1 MHKKGRGPSPRSE
14 RPSGRA
20 PSAVTGSI
28 HLQRD
33 TQRDEMDLKDHSVL
47 ITGGASGLGL
57 ATVREAVARG
67 ADVTIGDLPQSRG
80 AEIAAELGERVRFVP
95 TDVTDPEQVG
105 AAVRAATQRAPLRG
119 LVHTAGRGGPVRVL
133 DRDNNPGDLSA
144 FENIVRTNLAGSFI
158 VLTAA
163 AAAMAKNDPIDDDR
177 GAIVLTASVAAYEGQ
192 IGQTAY
198 AASKAGVVGMTIVAA
213 RDLARHGIR
222 VNTIAPGIMDTP
234 ILGRLTDDVLD
245 RLTSAVPHPRRL
257 GVPGEYASLACYIL
271 TNGYLNGETIRLDGA
286 IRMAPR

>member
-1 MHKKGRGPSPRSE
+1 
-14 RPSGRA
+14 
-20 PSAVTGSI
+20 
-28 HLQRD
+28 
-33 TQRDEMDLKDHSVL
+33 MDLKDHSVL

-105 AAVRAATQRAPLRG
+105 AAVRAAAQRAPLRG

-163 AAAMAKNDPIDDDR
+163 AAAMAKNDPIDGDR

-257 GVPGEYASLACYIL
+257 GVPGEYASLACHIL

>member
-1 MHKKGRGPSPRSE
+1 
-14 RPSGRA
+14 
-20 PSAVTGSI
+20 
-28 HLQRD
+28 
-33 TQRDEMDLKDHSVL
+33 MDLKNQSVL

-57 ATVREAVARG
+57 ATAHQATALG
-67 ADVTIGDLPQSRG
+67 AYVTIGDLPQSRG
-80 AEIAAELGERVRFVP
+80 AEVAKGLGERVRFVP
-95 TDVTDPEQVG
+95 TDVTVPEQVAG
-105 AAVRAATQRAPLRG
+105 AVEAAAQRAPLRG

-133 DRDNNPGDLSA
+133 DRDNNPGDSSA
-144 FENIVRTNLAGSFI
+144 FEHIVQTNLIGSFN
-158 VLTAA
+158 VLTAVA
-163 AAAMAKNDPIDDDR
+163 ATMANNEPVDGDR
-177 GAIVLTASVAAYEGQ
+177 GAMVLTASVAAYEGQ

-234 ILGRLTDDVLD
+234 ILGRLTDDILQ

-257 GVPGEYASLACYIL
+257 GLPGEFASLACYML

>member
-1 MHKKGRGPSPRSE
+1 
-14 RPSGRA
+14 
-20 PSAVTGSI
+20 
-28 HLQRD
+28 
-33 TQRDEMDLKDHSVL
+33 
-47 ITGGASGLGL
+47 
-57 ATVREAVARG
+57 
-67 ADVTIGDLPQSRG
+67 
-80 AEIAAELGERVRFVP
+80 
-95 TDVTDPEQVG
+95 
-105 AAVRAATQRAPLRG
+105 
-119 LVHTAGRGGPVRVL
+119 VL

-144 FENIVRTNLAGSFI
+144 FENIVRTNLTGSFN

-163 AAAMAKNDPIDDDR
+163 AAAMAKNDPIDGDR

-257 GVPGEYASLACYIL
+257 GVPGEYASLACHIL